1 MAKNPRI
8 AKLTSREDIAR
19 EAITHGSIGRI
30 NVELSETHTTLRLS
44 MWALG
49 PETNLAPAEV
59 DRLIE
64 KLQVARERMGGR
76 KPASATVAA
85 VVEDC
90 DLD

>member
-8 AKLTSREDIAR
+8 AKLTSREDVAR
-19 EAITHGSIGRI
+19 EMITHGSIGRI
-30 NVELSETHTTLRLS
+30 NVELSETHTVLRLS

-49 PETNLAPAEV
+49 PETALVASEV

-64 KLQVARERMGGR
+64 KLTIARQKMKTANAYR
-76 KPASATVAA
+76 PAPAD
-85 VVEDC
+85 DC